1 MATEIEKMLLVENRE
16 KKRIGSNIFSR
27 ASTRKGGTNQALRT
41 PYLYMSR
48 KERKALNGEVKRYN
62 MNDIISY
69 KEFKTKDLQEKT
81 RLMNHWRDNY
91 KVIDI
96 KKQMG
101 GITDYIFYKILD
113 ELDMSRSASGG
124 GDHREILELSSE
136 EIEQYK
142 KEFIDYEMFKHLSRE
157 TQYELFD
164 AYYTNTPVVSE
175 LARQWE
181 GAEAGYLYN
190 VKSKWMKFIKEQK
203 VEKDT
208 KEDSK
213 LEETLEIKKEKPVA
227 KVDIDSSVE
236 DKSPE
241 LFKFDLKP
249 EPEELEAKIVEE
261 TAEEAVLLEEGAE
274 ESSEPIEEAPVEK
287 VEEKEIKEGKEE
299 QSSSNKNK
307 LSFELKGNYSTG
319 AIMKCLQFTL
329 ETLEQEES
337 LTDIEVKVKKK

>member
-1 MATEIEKMLLVENRE
+1 MVTEIEKMLLIDNRT

-41 PYLYMSR
+41 PYLYMST

-69 KEFKTKDLQEKT
+69 KEFKAKDLQERK
-81 RLMNHWRDNY
+81 RLMSHWRDNY
-91 KVIDI
+91 KVVDI

-113 ELDMSRSASGG
+113 ELDMGRTPSGG
-124 GDHREILELSSE
+124 GDTRDLLEISPE

-142 KEFIDYEMFKHLSRE
+142 KEFIDYEMFKHLPRE
-157 TQYELFD
+157 TQYELFNV
-164 AYYTNTPVVSE
+164 YYTKTPVVSE

-190 VKSKWMKFIKEQK
+190 VKSKYMKYMKEQK
-203 VEKDT
+203 AEKDA
-208 KEDSK
+208 KEAPKS
-213 LEETLEIKKEKPVA
+213 EETLEIKKEKPVA
-227 KVDIDSSVE
+227 KVDSSVE
-236 DKSPE
+236 EKSPE
-241 LFKFDLKP
+241 LFKFDLKS
-249 EPEELEAKIVEE
+249 EPEEVETKVVKETVEE
-261 TAEEAVLLEEGAE
+261 TVLLEEGAE
-274 ESSEPIEEAPVEK
+274 ESSEPVEEVLAEK
-287 VEEKEIKEGKEE
+287 VEEKEVKEDKEDK
-299 QSSSNKNK
+299 SSSNKNK
-307 LSFELKGNYSTG
+307 LSFELKGNYSTN

-337 LTDIEVKVKKK
+337 LTDIEIKVKKK